1 MRPTVWRS
9 GEHLHQQGLFRRCEQ
24 NSISHLSLT
33 QYRLFDTRLFWAAEV
48 LRACARCTLGQA
60 WLEFALLRHC

>member
-48 LRACARCTLGQA
+48 CTLGQA
-60 WLEFALLRHC
+60 WLALLRHG